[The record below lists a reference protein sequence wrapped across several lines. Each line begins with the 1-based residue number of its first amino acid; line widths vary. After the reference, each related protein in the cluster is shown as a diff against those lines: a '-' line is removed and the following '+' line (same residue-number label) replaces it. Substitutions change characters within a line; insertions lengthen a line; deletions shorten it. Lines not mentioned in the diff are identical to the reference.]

1 MEELRVGWVIGDDSQ
16 LAGHSSV
23 TTQHL
28 APRQYLVG
36 GSSLDS
42 CFRQRHNPGM
52 TVTAHAESRFL
63 SPLRYFQQIPSAGL
77 LVVQLLGIL
86 MYPWMETSP
95 GGRAVFNAF
104 GLLVLGFALRVVRRS
119 PWLTWLALMPAIT
132 VVVLSVVHAVAPHPA
147 LPVVIAAVESG
158 FYFYAAG
165 SLIAYMLQDWVATT
179 DELFAAGA
187 TFTLLAWAFA
197 YAYVACDAILPGSF
211 SAPINPEGP
220 RTWVELLFLSVAVL
234 SSVGLSDIL
243 PVTGMGRALVMLES
257 FAGVMYMALVV
268 SRLISL

>member
-1 MEELRVGWVIGDDSQ
+1 
-16 LAGHSSV
+16 
-23 TTQHL
+23 
-28 APRQYLVG
+28 
-36 GSSLDS
+36 
-42 CFRQRHNPGM
+42 M
-52 TVTAHAESRFL
+52 TVTAYPASRLQSLFG
-63 SPLRYFQQIPSAGL
+63 YFRRTPSAGL

-95 GGRAVFNAF
+95 RGRAVFTAF
-104 GLLVLGFALRVVRRS
+104 GLLVLGVALRVVRRS
-119 PWLTWLALMPAIT
+119 PWVTWLALMLAIVI
-132 VVVLSVVHAVAPHPA
+132 VVSSVVQAIAPQPA
-147 LPVVIAAVESG
+147 LPVVIAAVESV

-197 YAYVACDAILPGSF
+197 YAYVACDAVLPGSF
-211 SAPINPEGP
+211 SAPINPEGS
-220 RTWVELLFLSVAVL
+220 RTWMEMLFLSVAVL

-243 PVTGMGRALVMLES
+243 PVTGMARAVVMLES

-268 SRLISL
+268 SRLISLTMLRRER